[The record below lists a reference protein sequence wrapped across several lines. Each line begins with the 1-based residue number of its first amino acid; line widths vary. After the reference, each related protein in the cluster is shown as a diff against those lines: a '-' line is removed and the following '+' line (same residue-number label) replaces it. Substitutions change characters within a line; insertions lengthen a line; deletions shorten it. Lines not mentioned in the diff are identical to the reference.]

1 MVAGSILPVA
11 LHKGKLHFL
20 FGKENPMED
29 SAKGFSDFGGRV
41 EPGETPFTA
50 ALREGSEE
58 LSGFLGNKGELEE
71 LISKNGG
78 IAHTLTEKSY
88 TVHMFLIDYD
98 ANLPRY
104 YNLNHRFLWD
114 NMDTEY
120 LNKSKLFEKIEI
132 QWFTPEMMKQRRGE
146 FRNFYQEIVD
156 LILKDAPNILK
167 LVGAKTKKHKSE
179 SSADVGRRK
188 SSKLKKR

>member
-41 EPGETPFTA
+41 DAGETPFTA

-58 LSGFLGNKGELEE
+58 LTGFLGNKEELEE
-71 LISKNGG
+71 LITKNGG
-78 IAHTLTEKSY
+78 IIHTLAEKSY

-98 ANLPRY
+98 ANLPKY
-104 YNLNHRFLWD
+104 YNLNHRFLWEKMD
-114 NMDTEY
+114 NNY
-120 LNKSKLFEKIEI
+120 LNDSKLFEKIEI
-132 QWFTPEMMKQRRGE
+132 QWFTSEMMKQRRGD

-156 LILKDAPNILK
+156 LIIKDVPNILK
-167 LVGAKTKKHKSE
+167 LVGAKNKKHKSDSSAE
-179 SSADVGRRK
+179 SSRRR

>member
-29 SAKGFSDFGGRV
+29 SAKGFSDFGGGV
-41 EPGETPFTA
+41 NAGETPFNA

-58 LSGFLGNKGELEE
+58 LTGFFGNKEELEE
-71 LISKNGG
+71 LITKNGG
-78 IAHTLTEKSY
+78 IAYTLTEKSY

-98 ANLPRY
+98 ANLPKY

-114 NMDTEY
+114 NMDTNY
-120 LNKSKLFEKIEI
+120 LNDSKLFEKIEI
-132 QWFTPEMMKQRRGE
+132 QWFTPEMMKQKRDE
-146 FRNFYQEIVD
+146 FRKFYQEIVD
-156 LILKDAPNILK
+156 LILKDVPNILK
-167 LVGAKTKKHKSE
+167 LVGAKTKKQKSG
-179 SSADVGRRK
+179 DVGRRK

>member
-41 EPGETPFTA
+41 DAGETPFTA

-58 LSGFLGNKGELEE
+58 LTGFFGNKEELEE
-71 LISKNGG
+71 LITKNGG
-78 IAHTLTEKSY
+78 IAYTLTEKSY
-88 TVHMFLIDYD
+88 TFHMFLIDYD
-98 ANLPRY
+98 ENLPKY

-114 NMDTEY
+114 NMDNNY
-120 LNKSKLFEKIEI
+120 LNDSKLFEKIEI
-132 QWFTPEMMKQRRGE
+132 QWFTPETMKQRRGE
-146 FRNFYQEIVD
+146 FRNFYQTIVD
-156 LILKDAPNILK
+156 LILKDVPNILK
-167 LVGAKTKKHKSE
+167 LVGAKTKKHKS
-179 SSADVGRRK
+179 SDVGRRK

>member
-41 EPGETPFTA
+41 DAGETPFTA

-58 LSGFLGNKGELEE
+58 LTGFFGNKEELEE
-71 LISKNGG
+71 LITKNGG

-98 ANLPRY
+98 ANLPKY

-114 NMDTEY
+114 NMDTNY
-120 LNKSKLFEKIEI
+120 LNDSKLFEKIEI
-132 QWFTPEMMKQRRGE
+132 QWFTPETMKQKRDE
-146 FRNFYQEIVD
+146 FRKFYQEIVD
-156 LILKDAPNILK
+156 LILKDVPNILK
-167 LVGAKTKKHKSE
+167 LVGAKTKKHKS
-179 SSADVGRRK
+179 SDVGRRR
-188 SSKLKKR
+188 SSKLKK